1 MAERFQVIPA
11 VDILGGCCVR
21 LAQGDFDRLTAFGDD
36 PVAMAR
42 HWADQGIARLH
53 VVDLDGARS
62 GAPVNLLLVRE
73 IVGAIDVPVQL
84 GGGLRT
90 LDDVERAFAAGVDR
104 VMLGTVAL
112 TDRGLLREALR
123 RHGEHVVVA
132 LDARRGKLATRG
144 WLEQSEA
151 SVTSVAREL
160 AAEGVVRFLYTDI
173 LRDGLLEGPD
183 ALGVA
188 ELARASGV
196 AVLAAGGIARP
207 EHLDAL
213 RDAGAE
219 GAVVGR
225 ALYEGTMTLAEAL
238 ARC

>member
-21 LAQGDFDRLTAFGDD
+21 LAQGDFDRSTAFGDD

-42 HWADQGIARLH
+42 PWADQGIARLH
-53 VVDLDGARS
+53 VVDLDGARR
-62 GAPVNLLLVRE
+62 GVPVNLHLVRD

-90 LDDVERAFAAGVDR
+90 LNDVEQAFAVGVER

-112 TDRGLLREALR
+112 ADRELLREALR
-123 RHGEHVVVA
+123 RHGERIVVA
-132 LDARRGKLATRG
+132 LDARQGRVATRG
-144 WLEQSEA
+144 WMEQSEA
-151 SVTSVAREL
+151 DVTSLAREL
-160 AAEGVVRFLYTDI
+160 VAEGVVRFLYTDI

-183 ALGVA
+183 AQGVA
-188 ELARASGV
+188 ELARVAGV

-207 EHLDAL
+207 EHLEAL